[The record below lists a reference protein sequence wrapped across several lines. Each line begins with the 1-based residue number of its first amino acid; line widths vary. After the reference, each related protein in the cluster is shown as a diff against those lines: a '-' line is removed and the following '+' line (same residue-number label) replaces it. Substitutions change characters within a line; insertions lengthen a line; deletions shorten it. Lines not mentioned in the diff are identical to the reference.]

1 MTHGKNDFAERYEIL
16 AKYRIRKVILL
27 NYQINYV
34 ERSN

>member
-1 MTHGKNDFAERYEIL
+1 MKRMAKKSKIL
-16 AKYRIRKVILL
+16 AGNICIRKVILL